1 MFRIGVDLGGTN
13 IAAGLVDD
21 NYKIVDRE
29 SVKTN
34 VPRPAESIVQDI
46 AGLVNVLR
54 ERNNLEEK
62 DIEAVGVGVPA
73 AAGAISAG
81 RGGYYH
87 RRRERFGDSRS

>member
-62 DIEAVGVGVPA
+62 ERLSVSVFREQSMRI
-73 AAGAISAG
+73 
-81 RGGYYH
+81 RGMWSIQTTYALRMYH
-87 RRRERFGDSRS
+87 L